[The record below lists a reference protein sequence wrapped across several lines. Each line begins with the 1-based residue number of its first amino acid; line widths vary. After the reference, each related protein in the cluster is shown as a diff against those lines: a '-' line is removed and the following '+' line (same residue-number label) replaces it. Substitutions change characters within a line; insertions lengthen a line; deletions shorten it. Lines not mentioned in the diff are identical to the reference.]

1 MLENLADEVF
11 SLGPTYFEIA
21 NILMKDE
28 VKTHVAVNTVWLV
41 SCVPSLAPV
50 LSSGGLCR
58 GKVPQ
63 R

>member
-1 MLENLADEVF
+1 MLESLADEIV

-21 NILMKDE
+21 NSLMNDK
-28 VKTHVAVNTVWLV
+28 VKTQVVVNTFGLV
-41 SCVPSLAPV
+41 SCVPGLASV

-63 R
+63 Q

>member
-1 MLENLADEVF
+1 MLENLADEVC

-28 VKTHVAVNTVWLV
+28 VKIHVVVDTVRLV
-41 SCVPSLAPV
+41 SCVPGLAPV

-63 R
+63 Q

>member
-1 MLENLADEVF
+1 MLKNLADEVF
-11 SLGPTYFEIA
+11 SLGPTYFELE

-28 VKTHVAVNTVWLV
+28 VKTHVVVNTVRLV
-41 SCVPSLAPV
+41 SCVPGLAPV
-50 LSSGGLCR
+50 LSPGGLCR